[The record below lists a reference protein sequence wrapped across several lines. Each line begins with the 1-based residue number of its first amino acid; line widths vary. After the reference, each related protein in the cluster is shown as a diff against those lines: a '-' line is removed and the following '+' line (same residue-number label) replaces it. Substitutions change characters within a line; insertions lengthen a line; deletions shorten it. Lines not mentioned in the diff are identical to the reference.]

1 MSNVGQSIRNRFPYW
16 SKVRKDS
23 SSDSAILLDS
33 IGKYIEDA
41 RISNYKMEMQQ
52 EVLHGLPVCEPANLY
67 IINAFE
73 SEKVV
78 TLLDE
83 VRKLTTVLFTGNR
96 NNEDISLIEVYNYT
110 DICNVLPTELS
121 VHSSENVSSRLLYL
135 LNENSLNH
143 KHSGVYDFKIPK
155 KICFNIYDS
164 IEFDL
169 LKDNKSQQNRILI
182 SGIDI
187 YGKPS
192 QEYINI
198 YNEGYYESKNF
209 YKKLT
214 PLQKEDKYNVVKAET
229 IEVSGINAKIEVL
242 QLPVKLGSKEHKSF
256 FSILKNDPISFGNS
270 LRETFLV
277 TQLKQNTDSG
287 NNTYSSIDNIHRFYR
302 NRVDYQ
308 NEYSTIDS
316 NDFDYVKYSQ
326 CLLDSAD
333 NQIKIEDYCYDYQRN
348 LIVTASR
355 DNTIRW
361 YNLEPV
367 SFQTKE
373 FERTK
378 RVTYVIE
385 SEKQRVSL
393 GETLKMHAQIERSKG
408 TIPKAF
414 IARRTPVSID
424 GNEQFN
430 FEYLQE
436 DKSTWSDQ
444 LYVFENNILN
454 DDVKLFSSIA
464 FDVTFDEFGQYDF
477 YVFSFANNRDV
488 LLITKLQNGII
499 NEIEF
504 KKKVESLLE
513 DNLQRELFINS
524 YSVMCEYIRPVL
536 ELESPLDLSDE
547 TNYEVGI
554 FYQNVENTLY
564 IAREYSNTCQ
574 VSEIKEHK
582 DYFIYD
588 YENNIAALL
597 EEYDSLTLSLE
608 NGEEE
613 EITYD

>member
-41 RISNYKMEMQQ
+41 RISNYKMGIQKKT
-52 EVLHGLPVCEPANLY
+52 LHGFPVCEPGNLY

-73 SEKVV
+73 SEKVI

-83 VRKLTTVLFTGNR
+83 LRKLTTVLFTGTR
-96 NNEDISLIEVYNYT
+96 NNEEIFLTEVYNYT
-110 DICNVLPTELS
+110 DLCNVLPTELS
-121 VHSSENVSSRLLYL
+121 VHSSENVSSRLLHL
-135 LNENSLNH
+135 FNDNSLNH

-155 KICFNIYDS
+155 KICFNVYDS
-164 IEFDL
+164 IEFL
-169 LKDNKSQQNRILI
+169 PLKDNKTQENRILI

-187 YGKPS
+187 YGEPS

-214 PLQKEDKYNVVKAET
+214 PLQKEDKYDIIKAET

-242 QLPVKLGSKEHKSF
+242 QLPVKLGSKEHKSL
-256 FSILKNDPISFGNS
+256 FSIMEEDNISFGNS

-277 TQLKQNTDSG
+277 TQLKQNIDSE

-302 NRVDYQ
+302 NKTDYQ

-316 NDFDYVKYSQ
+316 NNFDYVKYSQ

-333 NQIKIEDYCYDYQRN
+333 NHVNIEDYCYDYQRN

-355 DNTIRW
+355 DNIIRW

-367 SFQTKE
+367 AFQTKE

-378 RVTYVIE
+378 RVTYTIE

-393 GETLKMHAQIERSKG
+393 GETVKMYAHLERNKG
-408 TIPKAF
+408 TITDLF
-414 IARRTPVSID
+414 IARRTPNSID
-424 GNEQFN
+424 GNEEFN
-430 FEYLQE
+430 FEFLQS
-436 DKSTWSDQ
+436 DKETWSED
-444 LYVFENNILN
+444 LHVFQKTTTLN
-454 DDVKLFSSIA
+454 DVKLFSTIA
-464 FDVTFDEFGQYDF
+464 FDVTFDELGQYDF
-477 YVFSFANNRDV
+477 YVFSFIASHDSSLIYKLKNG
-488 LLITKLQNGII
+488 LITN
-499 NEIEF
+499 IEF
-504 KKKVESLLE
+504 KKSIETAIE
-513 DNLQRELFINS
+513 NNLQREVFINS

-547 TNYEVGI
+547 ENYEVGI

-564 IAREYSNTCQ
+564 ITREYSNTCE
-574 VSEIKEHK
+574 VNEIKEHK